1 MKRYLVADRK
11 AGHRLP
17 PGRVGTVPLGR
28 TWCVSSFVMGVVAV
42 MACWPVHVGS
52 KEELFEIPEGTWTRR
67 MAGDKV
73 DILPRTIYL
82 TLGVNDVLLLRNRD
96 KVPQMFGPVLIMPGQ
111 DFRLP
116 FEQAAHNQFDCT
128 AHSTGQ
134 MTVIVDPEPTPGW
147 PRLAWRAKSI
157 YRFIVPA

>member
-1 MKRYLVADRK
+1 MGRGYLK
-11 AGHRLP
+11 AGQKAGDGP
-17 PGRVGTVPLGR
+17 VGTVPLWRRGI
-28 TWCVSSFVMGVVAV
+28 VLG
-42 MACWPVHVGS
+42 PVGLLLVLLIATAFAPVQVDS
-52 KEELFEIPEGTWTRR
+52 REELFEIPEGTWARR

-82 TLGVNDVLLLRNRD
+82 TLGVNDILLLRNRD

-116 FEQAAHNQFDCT
+116 FEQAAENQFDCT

-134 MTVIVDPEPTPGW
+134 MLVIVDPEPTPGW
-147 PRLAWRAKSI
+147 PRLMWRAKSALRTI
-157 YRFIVPA
+157 LPA